1 MQAALGLSQ
10 LKNIKYV
17 IKKKMKIGSY
27 YYKKLYKNSNIRMLP
42 PSNAFSKNIY
52 WVVGIVIKKG
62 KITASMLSKKLA
74 RYGIETRPF
83 FWPMHKQEIFLRRK
97 IFKKQKFPNSEYL
110 AKYGLYLPSSILLKK
125 REIRI
130 ICRRLNEIL

>member
-1 MQAALGLSQ
+1 
-10 LKNIKYV
+10 
-17 IKKKMKIGSY
+17 MKIGSY

-74 RYGIETRPF
+74 RYGIGTRPF

-110 AKYGLYLPSSILLKK
+110 SKYGLYLPSSLKLKK
-125 REIRI
+125 KEIHY
-130 ICRRLNEIL
+130 ICKRLNEILH